1 MELKQI
7 EFFLKL
13 YEELNFTKAS
23 NALFIS
29 QQGLSKSINNLE
41 KELGI
46 PLFTRNTKEM
56 KPTVHGH
63 RLYHRFKDVASSVKN
78 VYTEVE
84 SIKNSHNGEVH
95 FIITKGTMYYVPM
108 EFLID
113 FQKTYPDIK
122 VIYEEAEEKEADALL
137 KTKEWDIGILTEPVS
152 DRDFHQC
159 TLFSEKLKVFMHKDH
174 PLAKEEIVR
183 FDDLDK
189 ERLLFFPADYKI
201 RASFDIGCAKR
212 HIHPDIVFESPNPVY
227 LYPLVDRNAG
237 ITLSIP
243 SAFSGRRSDN
253 IVSRPIDWD
262 DSVSFCLAWKKEGYL
277 SSSSRLFI
285 EFVLDYY
292 KEKMNKLL
300 LTDEER
306 ILML

>member
-23 NALFIS
+23 NALYIS

-78 VYTEVE
+78 VYAEVE

-95 FIITKGTMYYVPM
+95 FVLSKGAMYYVPM
-108 EFLID
+108 EFLIE
-113 FQKTYPDIK
+113 FQKAYPDIK
-122 VIYEEAEEKEADALL
+122 VIYEEVGEKEADSLL
-137 KTKEWDIGILTEPVS
+137 KTKEWDVGILAEPIN

-159 TLFSEKLKVFMHKDH
+159 TLFTEKLCAFMHKDH
-174 PLAKEEIVR
+174 PFAKEET
-183 FDDLDK
+183 FKFTYLDK
-189 ERLLFFPADYKI
+189 ERLLYFPADYKI
-201 RASFDIGCAKR
+201 RASFDISCAKR
-212 HIHPDIVFESPNPVY
+212 HIHPDIVFETPNPVY
-227 LYPLVDRNAG
+227 LYPLIDRNAG
-237 ITLSIP
+237 ITITIP
-243 SAFSGRRSDN
+243 SVFSGRRSDN
-253 IVSRPIDWD
+253 ILSRPIDWE
-262 DSVSFCLAWKKEGYL
+262 DSISFCLAWKKEGFL

-300 LTDEER
+300 LSEEER
-306 ILML
+306 AKML

>member
-63 RLYHRFKDVASSVKN
+63 RLYHRFKDVAASVKN

-95 FIITKGTMYYVPM
+95 FILSKGSMYYVPM
-108 EFLID
+108 EFMIE
-113 FQKTYPDIK
+113 FQKEYPDIRI
-122 VIYEEAEEKEADALL
+122 IYEEVGEQEADSLL
-137 KTKEWDIGILTEPVS
+137 KTKEWDVGILTEPVN
-152 DRDFHQC
+152 DRDFYQC
-159 TLFSEKLKVFMHKDH
+159 TLFSENLRAFMHKDH
-174 PLAKEEIVR
+174 PFAKEEVFR
-183 FDDLDK
+183 FEYLDK
-189 ERLLFFPADYKI
+189 EHLLFFPTDYKI
-201 RASFDIGCAKR
+201 RAAFDISCAKR
-212 HIHPDIVFESPNPVY
+212 HIHPEIMFETPNPVY
-227 LYPLVDRNAG
+227 LYPLIDRNVG
-237 ITLSIP
+237 ITISIP
-243 SAFSGRRSDN
+243 SAFSGRGSGN
-253 IVSRPIDWD
+253 IISRPIDWED
-262 DSVSFCLAWKKEGYL
+262 NVSFCLAWKKEGYL
-277 SSSSRLFI
+277 SSTSRLFI
-285 EFVLDYY
+285 EFVLEYY
-292 KEKMNKLL
+292 KEKLNKLL

-306 ILML
+306 IKML